1 MQDNNQRVSQVIKMQ
16 SEEIDRLNDD
26 LQRCREMV
34 SLLSNV
40 LAQHLS
46 YEEIENIVNS
56 TSKPRA

>member
-1 MQDNNQRVSQVIKMQ
+1 MQDNQPSASRVIAMQ

-34 SLLSNV
+34 SLLSSV
-40 LAQHLS
+40 LAQYLS

-56 TSKPRA
+56 NSEPGA